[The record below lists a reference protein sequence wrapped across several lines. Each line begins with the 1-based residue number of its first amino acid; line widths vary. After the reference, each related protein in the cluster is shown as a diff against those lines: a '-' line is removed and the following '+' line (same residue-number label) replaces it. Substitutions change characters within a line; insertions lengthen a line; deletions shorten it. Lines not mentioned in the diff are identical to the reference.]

1 MTNASYI
8 KNLIAPQLDKL
19 IVDAKISLN
28 EVKSVALSQAWK
40 ILQLAVVGTIQI
52 VENVA
57 IDIGG
62 KDKKSIAM
70 EFLSKFYDS
79 VFIVV
84 DIPFVPNFV
93 EPIIHKHIKNLL
105 MIMVGSTIDAMVTTF
120 RNTGIFNNPES
131 KIDPLKDSQPKVS
144 EK

>member
-8 KNLIAPQLDKL
+8 KNLITPEFDKL
-19 IVDAKISLN
+19 IVDAKASLN

-57 IDIGG
+57 VDLVG

-120 RNTGIFNNPES
+120 RNAGIFKDPSS
-131 KIDPLKDSQPKVS
+131 KIDTSIDVKPKVS

>member
-1 MTNASYI
+1 MANASYI
-8 KNLIAPQLDKL
+8 KNLIAPQFDKL
-19 IVDAKISLN
+19 IVDAKTSLN

-40 ILQLAVVGTIQI
+40 MLQLAVVGTIQI

-57 IDIGG
+57 IDLGG

-79 VFIVV
+79 VFIVI

-120 RNTGIFNNPES
+120 RNTGIFNDPAN